1 MAETLKEKIYRITE
15 KGSADDLPSRLF
27 DFSIMGLIS
36 LNVIMVILETVPELS
51 ARFGPWFRW
60 FEIFSVTVFTVEYFL
75 RIAVCT
81 AAPDFTHPLWGRVRF
96 MLTPLALIDLLA
108 IVPFYLSAFVML
120 DLRFVRMVRLLRLF
134 QLFKMG
140 RYVRSLRILGRV
152 VWDKREELQVVAI
165 VLLIMLVITSSLMY
179 FVEHE
184 AQPEAFSS
192 IPSAM
197 WWGIVT
203 LTTVGYGDVY
213 PITPLGRFLG
223 TLIAVLGVGM
233 FALPAGILSSGF
245 IEAIQKGDPKEHIC
259 PHCGRD
265 IREHAG

>member
-1 MAETLKEKIYRITE
+1 MPKNLKLRIYRIME
-15 KGSADDLPSRLF
+15 KGSGDDVASRVF
-27 DFSIMGLIS
+27 DFVIMGLIS
-36 LNVIMVILETVPELS
+36 LNVILVILETVTEL
-51 ARFGPWFRW
+51 ADKYMFWFVW
-60 FEIFSVTVFTVEYFL
+60 FEIFSVGIFTIEYVMRL
-75 RIAVCT
+75 VTCT
-81 AAPDFTHPLWGRVRF
+81 ASEDYAHPIRGRFRF
-96 MLTPLALIDLLA
+96 MLTPLTVIDLLA
-108 IVPFYLSAFVML
+108 IVPFYLQAFVPL

-165 VLLIMLVITSSLMY
+165 VLLIMLVMTSSLMY

-192 IPSAM
+192 IPAAM

-213 PITPLGRFLG
+213 PVTPLGRLLG

-245 IEAIQKGDPKEHIC
+245 VEAIQSPKKKNNLC

-265 IREHAG
+265 TTEHVG